1 MNELDECEQNLAQMR
16 YEVSVFR
23 ADLKFRKFLR
33 AVKAGFNADQPRD
46 DDGRWTATG
55 TDQIDIAARG
65 NEAECDLQ
73 YKKDT
78 VICRLVRTPLCWAQA
93 TERYGA
99 CLAGRRVPQ
108 LRF

>member
-1 MNELDECEQNLAQMR
+1 MNKLDECRRTLWQMR
-16 YEVSVFR
+16 YEVSGIR

-55 TDQIDIAARG
+55 ADQVDVAARG

-73 YKKDT
+73 YKQDT

-93 TERYGA
+93 AERYAA
-99 CLAGRRVPQ
+99 CLAGRRIPQ